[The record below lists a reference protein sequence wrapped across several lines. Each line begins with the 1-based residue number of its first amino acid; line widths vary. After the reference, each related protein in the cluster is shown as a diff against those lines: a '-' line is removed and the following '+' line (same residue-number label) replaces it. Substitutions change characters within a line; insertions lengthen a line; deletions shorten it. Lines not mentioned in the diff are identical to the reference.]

1 MWRRRYCSDPR
12 LPRRALTLLQAW
24 KAALGG
30 DPGLVKKL
38 PFLPKYLS
46 THGITV
52 SPAASAASAG
62 GGASTKTSSA
72 NAAASLSPEEAAAK
86 KKERDDREAAQKALQ
101 TEAAA
106 AHAQVVAASKD
117 KQKQRS
123 DKVSQLKQQNME
135 IGVALSCINRRA
147 TCLFPCFFTR

>member
-1 MWRRRYCSDPR
+1 MEIPR
-12 LPRRALTLLQAW
+12 LPLRALILLQAW
-24 KAALGG
+24 QAAFGG
-30 DPGLVKKL
+30 DPGLLKKL

-62 GGASTKTSSA
+62 AGASTKTSSA
-72 NAAASLSPEEAAAK
+72 NTAATLSPEEAAAK
-86 KKERDDREAAQKALQ
+86 KQERENREAAQKAH
-101 TEAAA
+101 EAEAKA
-106 AHAQVVAASKD
+106 AHAQVEAASKD

-123 DKVSQLKQQNME
+123 DKVSQLKQQNLE

-147 TCLFPCFFTR
+147 SCLFPCFFTR